1 MTYTAKTLFPRA
13 AFVGFDQL
21 FDELDAVARHATDSY
36 PPHSIL
42 KTSDTNYLIE
52 LAVAGFKDDELS
64 ITVEDRTLTV
74 KGQHKDQGRQYIHK
88 GISTKKFERKFRLSE
103 YVEVAGA
110 DLQNGILA
118 IQLEVVLPEEKRPKV
133 ININTLETKN
143 DYNSNQIS
151 GDSQPELLLEEGS

>member
-42 KTSDTNYLIE
+42 KTSDKDYLIE
-52 LAVAGFKDDELS
+52 LAVAGFKEGELS
-64 ITVEDRTLTV
+64 VTVEDRTLTV
-74 KGQHKDQGRQYIHK
+74 KGQHEDQGRQYIHK

-110 DLQNGILA
+110 NLSDGILA

-133 ININTLETKN
+133 ININTLETTYDHNNK
-143 DYNSNQIS
+143 IS
-151 GDSQPELLLEEGS
+151 GDSSRELLLEEGS

>member
-42 KTSDTNYLIE
+42 KTSDKDYLIE
-52 LAVAGFKDDELS
+52 LAVAGFKEGELS
-64 ITVEDRTLTV
+64 VSVEDRTLTV

-110 DLQNGILA
+110 DLADGILA
-118 IQLEVVLPEEKRPKV
+118 IKLEVVLPEEKRPKV
-133 ININTLETKN
+133 ININTLETN
-143 DYNSNQIS
+143 HDYNNKIS
-151 GDSQPELLLEEGS
+151 GDSSRELLLEEGS

>member
-42 KTSDTNYLIE
+42 KTSDKDYLIE
-52 LAVAGFKDDELS
+52 LAVAGFKEGELS
-64 ITVEDRTLTV
+64 VTVEDRTLTV
-74 KGQHKDQGRQYIHK
+74 KGQHEDQGRQYIHK

-110 DLQNGILA
+110 NLSDGILA

-133 ININTLETKN
+133 ININTLETN
-143 DYNSNQIS
+143 HDYNNKIS
-151 GDSQPELLLEEGS
+151 GDSSRELLLEEGS